1 MGGVLTSTELIPSW
15 QGFDWYSAGLRY
27 YRLSHFLS
35 RHFGARVWKVSV
47 DAGFDCPNRDGTT
60 SVGGCIFCSPES
72 FSPSRRQAGGTI
84 TEQIDRGIER
94 LRRRDTDRFLA
105 YFQPASNTYAPVER
119 LRTVYEEA
127 IAHPGVVGLAIGT
140 RPDCVPDD
148 VLDLLADLARRTW
161 LTIEF
166 GLQTIHDR
174 SLDWLRRG
182 HRYDAFLDAV
192 ERCRLRALRVGA
204 HVILGLPGET
214 AADMIATARE
224 FARLRIDAVKI
235 HNLHAVRATLLA
247 EMVARGET
255 ILPCLDEYVGYV
267 VNFLEHLPP
276 GCVIDRLGGDAP
288 PQYLVAPAWC
298 ANKSAVRAAV
308 EAELQRR
315 NTWQGCSC
323 SDRNSNP

>member
-1 MGGVLTSTELIPSW
+1 MGSDLTSTELTPPS

-35 RHFGARVWKVSV
+35 RRFGARVWKVSV
-47 DAGFDCPNRDGTT
+47 DAGFDCPNRDGTY
-60 SVGGCIFCSPES
+60 SVGGCVFCSPES
-72 FSPSRRQAGGTI
+72 FSPSRRQAGGSI
-84 TEQIDRGIER
+84 TAQIDRGIER
-94 LRRRDTDRFLA
+94 LRRRDTDRYLA

-119 LRTVYEEA
+119 LRAVYEEA
-127 IAHPGVVGLAIGT
+127 VAHPGVVGLAIGT

-148 VLDLLADLARRTW
+148 VLDLLVDLARRTW
-161 LTIEF
+161 LSIEF

-182 HRYDAFLDAV
+182 HHYDAFLDAV
-192 ERCRLRALRVGA
+192 ERCRQRGLRVGA

-214 AADMIATARE
+214 ADDMTDTAME
-224 FARLRIDAVKI
+224 LARLRIDAVKI
-235 HNLHAVRATLLA
+235 HNLHVVRATPLA
-247 EMVARGET
+247 EMVARGEVT
-255 ILPCLDEYVGYV
+255 LPSLDEYVGYV

-298 ANKSAVRAAV
+298 ANKAAV
-308 EAELQRR
+308 YAAIEAELVRR
-315 NTWQGCSC
+315 DTWQGRRFS
-323 SDRNSNP
+323 P